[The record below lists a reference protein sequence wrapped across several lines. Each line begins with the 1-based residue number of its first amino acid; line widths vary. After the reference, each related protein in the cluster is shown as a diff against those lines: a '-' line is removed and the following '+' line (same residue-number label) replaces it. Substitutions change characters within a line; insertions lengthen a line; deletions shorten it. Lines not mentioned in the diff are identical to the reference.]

1 MVSKSEW
8 SFEWF
13 GTCFRIKNFSK
24 TAMSVTFSQFKSVFT
39 IQNTL
44 LLVPYHIWHKLFRN
58 LTQIWMGVDVF
69 LPLLGFPEMIKMQ
82 MWCIAAFSNF
92 SLETF
97 KPNLVLLTY
106 PSLEILGK
114 NQTRLLPVPWFL
126 VRSLVSKNCHNSRNS
141 NDIDMKLGPVTKL
154 SKKNTTTS
162 DVFLAN
168 YDFIV
173 IFSILWLIWSNQESG
188 FRTNGL

>member
-8 SFEWF
+8 SFGRF
-13 GTCFRIKNFSK
+13 GTCCRIKKFVKQPLRSD
-24 TAMSVTFSQFKSVFT
+24 TFSRFKSIFT

-44 LLVPYHIWHKLFRN
+44 LLFPYHIWHKLFRN

-69 LPLLGFPEMIKMQ
+69 LPLLGFPEMIKLQ

-97 KPNLVLLTY
+97 MPNLVSLTC

-141 NDIDMKLGPVTKL
+141 NDIDMKLGPVSKF

-162 DVFLAN
+162 KVWRWRRLGK
-168 YDFIV
+168 
-173 IFSILWLIWSNQESG
+173 LWLYRHFFDFMVDLE
-188 FRTNGL
+188 